1 MTTAHR
7 ASRRQRRTRSP
18 SSSAAACGR
27 TGRRRGVSG
36 RAVAVGVVLLLLLGA
51 GAVAAVTVLPTADI
65 TVTPR
70 IETIGPIEFS
80 VTADP
85 AATTVDPEAGVIPAT
100 TVQVPVTVSGEFPA
114 TGTKV
119 VREKATG
126 GVRFTNCDPSS
137 AYTIPSG
144 SVVSTRSGIGFELD
158 EAVFLPVAGISGSPP
173 NVSVRCSTSEVA
185 VTAAKSGPDG
195 NVGAGEIRVVPAR
208 YNRNLVRVTNP
219 SATTG
224 GSREEFPE
232 VTQQDVDA
240 AIAKLDE
247 DALAQFQ
254 ADLDDP
260 ATLPE
265 GTTVFPETAVIG
277 ELTPDV
283 DPTTLVEQQ
292 VETFTLSLSGAGSA
306 QAVDASPIEAI
317 AAQRLEDAIGEGY
330 ELVRRQHDDRDR
342 RGERRRRHHHVPG
355 RRQREAGPAARRGG
369 ARARCPRP
377 VAGGRRGGAGRVRRG
392 RHRPVA
398 RVRHERPDDRRPRD
412 GRRGTRGGPGCG
424 EPDAQPAADDRAR
437 VDGRA
442 GCLDRPRIRRRSRSP
457 RRTRNRASRYHP
469 ADAPPVDDPAA
480 ARLLRRSRARRVT
493 RILGID
499 LGSKRI
505 GLAVADAGIGIA
517 RPLATVNR
525 GATLDADIDVLGGVC
540 REQDVT
546 ELVIGLPVEA
556 AGDEGTMAAAARAW
570 AAAIGERLAP
580 AGHAAR
586 RAPVLVRG
594 RAPARADAPR
604 PVGRPAVA
612 HPAQR
617 LPGANRSRGR
627 ERHPPGRA
635 GRAPRGR
642 AVERDGGPMSIRGGR
657 GPRDPSDGGY
667 RNGYQRTGRYGR
679 GPG

>member
-7 ASRRQRRTRSP
+7 ASRRRAAYAEPVVVSRGVRTDRP
-18 SSSAAACGR
+18 
-27 TGRRRGVSG
+27 RRGVSG

-137 AYTIPSG
+137 AYTIPKG

-158 EAVFLPVAGISGSPP
+158 EAVFLPVAGISGTPP

-195 NVGAGEIRVVPAR
+195 NVDAGEIRVVPAR

-240 AIAKLDE
+240 AIAKLNE

-265 GTTVFPETAVIG
+265 GTTVFPETALIG

-330 ELVRRQHDDRDR
+330 ELVDGSTTIDIGEGSVVGGVITFPVDGSAKQVRPLDAAALERDVLGLSKADAEAALAEY
-342 RGERRRRHHHVPG
+342 GEVAIVLWPGYVTSVPTIDG
-355 RRQREAGPAARRGG
+355 RVTVVVAPAVDPDAGSPTPS
-369 ARARCPRP
+369 PRP
-377 VAGGRRGGAGRVRRG
+377 TTA
-392 RHRPVA
+392 
-398 RVRHERPDDRRPRD
+398 
-412 GRRGTRGGPGCG
+412 
-424 EPDAQPAADDRAR
+424 PAC
-437 VDGRA
+437 DGRA
-442 GCLDRPRIRRRSRSP
+442 GCLDRPRIPRRSRSP
-457 RRTRNRASRYHP
+457 GRTRNRASRYHP

-517 RPLATVNR
+517 RPLSTVNR

-556 AGDEGTMAAAARAW
+556 AGDEGTMAAAAREW
-570 AAAIGERLAP
+570 AAAIGERLALP
-580 AGHAAR
+580 VTLRDERLSSFEAERRLGRMPRGRSGGPPSRTQRNAYRARIDREAASVILQDELDAR
-586 RAPVLVRG
+586 RA
-594 RAPARADAPR
+594 
-604 PVGRPAVA
+604 VG
-612 HPAQR
+612 
-617 LPGANRSRGR
+617 
-627 ERHPPGRA
+627 
-635 GRAPRGR
+635 
-642 AVERDGGPMSIRGGR
+642 
-657 GPRDPSDGGY
+657 PSSATED
-667 RNGYQRTGRYGR
+667 R
-679 GPG
+679 